1 MNSMK
6 NFSVIKMKYKKIF
19 VCGPY
24 EILHSEDTKIFIV
37 RADNGADKTYIMK
50 TNSLFRAFKFV
61 MEQLQNYTMISYSL
75 IKKENESTETAEV
88 ETLRNPDFSVKSLAE
103 KMWGGAEDGKL

>member
-1 MNSMK
+1 MK
-6 NFSVIKMKYKKIF
+6 CKRIF
-19 VCGPY
+19 TCGPY
-24 EILHSEDTKIFIV
+24 EILHSEDKKSFLV
-37 RADNGADKTYIMK
+37 RIDDGGDKTYIMK

-88 ETLRNPDFSVKSLAE
+88 QTVRNPDYSVKLLAE
-103 KMWGGAEDGKL
+103 KMWGADNGKL

>member
-1 MNSMK
+1 MK
-6 NFSVIKMKYKKIF
+6 CKRIF
-19 VCGPY
+19 TCGPY
-24 EILHSEDTKIFIV
+24 EILHSEDAKNFIV
-37 RADNGADKTYIMK
+37 RADSGADKTYIMK

-75 IKKENESTETAEV
+75 IKKENESTETADV
-88 ETLRNPDFSVKSLAE
+88 ETVRNLDYSVKKLAE